1 MYPIPQLV
9 DNNKDSFIDMADL
22 TSYLSSLG
30 EIVTADVIKSMLSS
44 ADADGDVKVGFEDFQ
59 KLVRLI
65 DG

>member
-44 ADADGDVKVGFEDFQ
+44 ADADGDGKVGFEDFQ